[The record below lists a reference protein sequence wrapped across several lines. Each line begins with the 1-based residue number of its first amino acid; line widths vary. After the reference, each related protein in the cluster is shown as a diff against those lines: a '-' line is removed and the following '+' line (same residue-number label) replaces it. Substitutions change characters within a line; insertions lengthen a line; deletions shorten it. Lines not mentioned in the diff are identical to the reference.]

1 MIQHSSPA
9 PGTVEV
15 PFPLSAAQR
24 GIWFAQHI
32 AGDTPISIAQYVE
45 LTGPVDHDL
54 LTEAVRR
61 TGREFGTGYLRLVEV
76 DGQPHQ
82 LVDLTLDADITEL
95 DLRAEP
101 DPERAAHAWMRAEYS
116 ATLDVVRD
124 RLVRLAMLR
133 VGEDRWFWYSRM
145 HHIVLDGMGAL
156 ALVQR
161 TGELYN
167 AALEGREPP
176 RSKAEPLQKIVE
188 ADLAYRTSDRF
199 AADRE
204 YWREHLTGMADPV
217 NLAGREA
224 EVDSHPN
231 RVSGALPAETSALL
245 DSVAAAVN
253 SGVAPT
259 VVAAFGAYLA
269 AMTGAPEVILS
280 LPVSARTSAT
290 LRRSGGMLANV
301 VPLRVTLAPTTTV
314 GAAILAVQ
322 SELTGALRRQ
332 RYRQEDIVRDL
343 GWAMDEAA
351 SFGPAVNLMMVD
363 TRIALGPVVG
373 RLHVLT
379 SGLIDDLFVNLYP
392 GVGGESTHIDL
403 QGNGN
408 LYGEAELA
416 AHHERFLLFL
426 HRFLVA
432 GPDAPLSTVPV
443 LSSAEQSLSVPARGP
458 ASPEPRTLPAI
469 LAGGAA
475 IDPDATALRWGTGD
489 TMSYR
494 EVDDYTNRLARLL
507 IAAGA
512 GPEKAVALS
521 IPRSAESVLATIA
534 VAKTGAAFAPIDP
547 TYPADRI
554 EHMID
559 DSGVVAGLTLAHA
572 RKSLPDKVDWL
583 TLDDETT
590 LGRVAAQNADAITDA
605 DRTAAIHLDQV
616 AYVIYTSGSTGLPK
630 GVLVSHRGLAGL
642 VAGSGAG
649 FGIDADSVVAHAVS
663 PSFDISVEE
672 ILVTL
677 AAGATLAVVPPSAYA
692 GEDMAQVLRTHGVT
706 HLNVTPA
713 VVGSLDPATL
723 PDLRTIVV
731 GGDACPPELV
741 SKWAGRALI
750 NGYGPTETTITTT
763 LTEPMVPGTPVTI
776 GGLTDGVSALVL
788 DPWLRPVP
796 AGTVGELY
804 LAGPGVAR
812 GYHRR
817 TGLTASRFVANPH
830 APGHRMYRTGDLVR
844 WSAPGDR
851 FTLEY
856 QGRSDFQVKVR
867 GYRIE
872 LGEIDAALQRLPE
885 IDFAITL
892 GVESPTGATALVAYL
907 TTESDAEVHPE
918 AVKAAVGEHLPSYM
932 VPAVIM
938 VLDQLP
944 LTPLGKVDRKALPA
958 PDFTA
963 RAVVGRAPS
972 TPREETLAA
981 LFAEVLGLDS
991 VGVDDSFFALGGDSI
1006 VSIQLV
1012 SRAKAAGISFT
1023 ARDVFERKTVAA
1035 LAAVAT
1041 ETETDVVEELPGGGI
1056 GPVELT
1062 PIVHAMLDDGAP
1074 WDRYSQAVLIGLPE
1088 GTRRATLA
1096 AALQTLIDQHD
1107 VLRSTLRR
1115 SADSWEW
1122 VVAEQGSV
1130 DADTLIEVVRTDDPG
1145 TPNEIGH
1152 AGHRTADPLARRSRS
1167 GSRTAESPT
1176 TSARAD
1182 ADTAK
1187 SPTTAGRADADTAD
1201 EVGGIAHAAAPA
1213 DTVRSD
1219 SDTVERALQR
1229 AADQLDPASG
1239 VVARFVLIE
1248 RSDDGPLCW
1257 LVLHHLV
1264 TDGISWRILLPDLAT
1279 AAFGGALDPVGTS
1292 FRRWAHAQ
1300 PEQAT
1305 ARTAELPVWQ
1315 RILSTPDP
1323 AFGTTAFDPALD
1335 TVATM
1340 AQCQS
1345 TVPAE
1350 IAHTVL
1356 TTLPEQFHCGADD
1369 VLLTALTLA
1378 VSRWR
1383 ERTGAL
1389 LTLEGHGR
1397 AESLLPGADIA
1408 RTVGWFTSV
1417 YPVAVDLAGIDLD
1430 DAFAGGE
1437 AAGSAIKATK
1447 EQLRAV
1453 PDRGVGYGLLRYL
1466 NGETAAALADAPTPQ
1481 LSFNYLGRAVTGE
1494 GPWLPRRFAA
1504 TNNDDAPLAATVDIN
1519 AVLTDTGLDVTW
1531 AYAGRLL
1538 GASDVRELAD
1548 LWSRALDALV
1558 THSRTTH
1565 AGGRTPSDFPLV
1577 TVDQSRIDSWERT
1590 HPTLTDVW
1598 PLSPLQYGLL
1608 FHALYDSDTADGY
1621 TVQSLLTLA
1630 GTVDATR
1637 LRAAAQALI
1646 DRHENL
1652 RVAFVETDDG
1662 PRQLV
1667 LAAAE
1672 IRWHEIDLTTIAD
1685 EEQRARELDRV
1696 IELDALTRFDLTR
1709 PPLLRFTLI
1718 RTGQD
1723 TFRLVMTNHHLV
1735 LDGWSTP
1742 LLVRELLTLYVTA
1755 GDASMLPPARSYR
1768 EFLAWLTQQDAD
1780 ASLIAWKES
1789 LAGIDTPTRAVPTLA
1804 GIESTETAMLSHE
1817 LSPAAV
1823 AELESAAREAGA
1835 TVNTLVQ
1842 AAWSML
1848 LAMLTGRTEVVF
1860 GSTVSGRPPELPGV
1874 EEMVGLF
1881 INTVPVRVSL
1891 DPAEKVTDLLA
1902 RVQAEQ
1908 ARLMDHQHVGLAAIH
1923 RAVGLA
1929 ELFDTLTVFESYPI
1943 DREALSQALDIAGM
1957 RVLDVEGTDATPYP
1971 LNLMVIPL
1979 RGDTGDALR
1988 ITVKFM
1994 ADQLDPA
2001 AAQSLLDRFVR
2012 LLGQLAEHPHALV
2025 SQLRYCDDTELAT
2038 LAPVHGPPPL
2048 PMRTLPDVLTAGA
2061 RIDPAVIA
2069 VSSGELRMS
2078 YGELDAWSNRFARVL
2093 LGRGVG
2099 PEVFVVLALTRSLE
2113 SVVAVWALA
2122 KTGAAFVPLDP
2133 SYPVE
2138 RIEHMLTDSKAPIG
2152 VTVTETGETLP
2163 GTIDWLL
2170 LDDLNTIRR
2179 AMLVSDAP
2187 ITDAERGGPLDLDH
2201 TAYLIYTSGST
2212 GKPKAV
2218 LLSHRGI
2225 ANLVAAQQATLTLDP
2240 TASALQV
2247 ASPSFDASVFEMLT
2261 AHAAGGR
2268 LVVSPPEVYGG
2279 SELESLLRTE
2289 RVTHAVI
2296 TPSALA
2302 TMEPTDLTDL
2312 RVLSVAGEAATPEL
2326 IEKWSAGR
2334 RMVNLYGPT
2343 EFSIWATGPAELR
2356 AGEPVTIGGPIR
2368 GAAVVVLDSW
2378 LRPVPVGI
2386 QGELYLAGPALARG
2400 YFNRFEMTA
2409 SRFVANPFGAAG
2421 ERMYRTGDMVRWVT
2435 GDDGLTLEYLGRSD
2449 FQVKI
2454 RGLRIEL
2461 GEIDAVLSRDDE
2473 VEYAVTIG
2481 REGPA
2486 GATVLVSY
2494 VLPAPGIDLDPERL
2508 RAGVAAEL
2516 PGYMV
2521 PAAVVVLDEI
2531 PLTPVGKLDRKALP
2545 VPDFSAAQRAYLAP
2559 RTPIEQSV
2567 AEVFADV
2574 LGSDRVSVDQ
2584 SFFELGGNSL
2594 SATKVVARVNSS
2606 LGATI
2611 ALRDLFDAPTVAQL
2625 SARIVPAAEGAPGRP
2640 ALAPRVRP
2648 DRIPLSPAQQR
2659 MWVLNQLDPDSS
2671 AYNIAIAL
2679 RLTGDLDVDA
2689 LRRALTDVIT
2699 RQESLRTR
2707 YPADADGPRQVIV
2720 GIDPPA
2726 MPLIDTEDGAP
2737 LRDRINALAATGFD
2751 LTREPPLRVGLFRLD
2766 ADAPE
2771 AAPVTPIPGSP
2782 AEQTHPRHSDAPT
2795 HAGLATEAQ
2804 RGAGD
2809 SGPDGPRDTCSASH
2823 ADGPTPV
2830 HVVVLVVHHISAD
2843 GASMAPLAADL
2854 VAAYSAR
2861 VSGEAPTR
2869 PPLTVQYADFAQ
2881 WHRELLGSAADA
2893 ESLAAQQIRYWR
2905 ETLADAPDALE
2916 LPTDRPRPA
2925 VQSMRSDDID
2935 FSLDEQTH
2943 RALVDFAAANNVS
2956 VFMVVHAAL
2965 AVLLARLGGTSD
2977 IVIGTPVAGRGEEAL
2992 DDLVGMFVNTL
3003 SLRTPVDPGT
3013 GFRQLL
3019 ATVRTTDLDA
3029 FAHTDVPF
3037 EQLVQAVDPTR
3048 STAHHPLF
3056 QVSLSLQNFIE
3067 PVLELP
3073 GLRFEVEDFDRRSSA
3088 FDLTLDLRER
3098 FDHTGPTGI
3107 EAVLTYA
3114 TDLFD
3119 APTITSFATRW
3130 QQVLTTVLTDI
3141 DIPLADIDILAESER
3156 TELIPVRGP
3165 ATTGTTTLPH
3175 LLTTTAKSFPDHPA
3189 LISDTTRTQSAPPP
3203 DTATNPKQSAPAPT
3217 YATAGPDQPIPA
3229 SNTSTPTP
3237 THPVSAPAAS
3247 TADPDQRTSA
3257 ISTDGPHRPEHTP
3270 NTATPG
3276 HMAPDIAPPLSSG
3289 EEPLNST
3296 TAPAATPNQPGLRP
3310 SADGLPTDRPT
3321 RPSPTSA
3328 GSAQQLAPDS
3338 ETTTYRNLDAHSNQ
3352 LARLLIEAGA
3362 HTETVVALGLPR
3374 CAELHIGIWATAKS
3388 GGAFLPVDPK
3398 HPADRIEHM
3407 LTDSGARVGITL
3419 AEYRPQ
3425 LPDTTRWLVLDDPEI
3440 AARLRTTS
3448 DAPLTPADL
3457 PVPIRLENPAW
3468 MIYTSGSTGTPKGVT
3483 VTHRGLAD
3491 LVAAQ
3496 RADLG
3501 LDENSRVLQVAS
3513 PSFDASIFEALMA
3526 FGCGGASVIAPPDV
3540 FGGAPLA
3547 ELIAAEQI
3555 THMVITPS
3563 ALATIDP
3570 AEVSSV
3576 RVLAVAGEAVGP
3588 DLVARWCGGVDGRTM
3603 VNLYGPTE
3611 YTIWATGSEPLS
3623 ATEPVTIGTPIRGA
3637 ATLVLD
3643 DRLHPVPVG
3652 VAGEL
3657 YLSGTA
3663 LARGYHARP
3672 ALTAARFIANPYGE
3686 PGELLYRTGDLV
3698 RWTRHS
3704 TPPPDTTATPDAPTT
3719 AVPTSADPTTA
3730 TTATPTAVPTTAVP
3744 TSAAPT
3750 TTAVPTSA
3758 DPATATTAAPTAVPT
3773 TAVPTSAAPTTAAPT
3788 TAVPTSAT
3796 TISTAPITV
3805 VSNTTAPTTS
3815 VSTATGPLTLEY
3827 LGRTDF
3833 QVKVRGQRIELG
3845 EIDAVLSGID
3855 GIDLAVTLGVP
3866 GPTGATAL
3874 AAYLVRLPGVDL
3886 DIARVRAEAADILPA
3901 YMVPAAFVVLDAIPV
3916 NAVGKLDRK
3925 ALPDPV
3931 FATDDTPYRAP
3942 QTPTEH
3948 LLAEIYAELLGREQV
3963 GVDDSFFA
3971 LGGDSILAIQLVTQ
3985 AKLRG
3990 LHCTPLQVF
3999 EHRTVA
4005 ALAAA
4010 VDATGTVEAL
4020 AELPGGGTGDLPLTP
4035 IVRYMIERG
4044 GNFDRFA
4051 QTAVLDLPVG
4061 IDRAQLRTTLTAVID
4076 RHDMLRARLWST
4088 DDGWQLRVADPGS
4101 VDVDALIHRTTF
4113 DATTDPVELREYA
4126 RTELDSAM
4134 NRLHPADGII
4144 LQFVWL
4150 DPVGDAGTHT
4160 RPGKLI
4166 VVAHHLAIDS
4176 VSWRILVEDLIAA
4189 WAQVAAGTTP
4199 VLAETSTSMRRWS
4212 HALTEQANAEQ
4223 RRTELAYW
4231 QGIVNGPDPLLGA
4244 RSLDPA
4250 IDQVHTVRRF
4260 EIGADEDVTAAL
4272 LTTLPRLFHGSVTD
4286 ALFATLALAL
4296 VRWRARRGIDEHS
4309 AMLRLEGHGRQE
4321 EVVPGADL
4329 SRTIGWFT
4337 NLYPVRLDLADVDIA
4352 DAFAG
4357 GPAMG
4362 AAIRAVKHD
4371 LLEVPDKGIG
4381 FGLLRYLN
4389 PETAAQLPT
4398 ALPGQ
4403 ICVNYLG
4410 RHTSV
4415 ETPTGLEGLGWLPT
4429 DELGDLEATEHSDVA
4444 IMSPID
4450 INAMVTGN
4458 RLHAEFSY
4466 AANLLNRDEV
4476 AELAD
4481 LWVDALGAATRFA
4494 ETPAAQSASADEA
4507 AAMAARTATPA
4518 GPTGLGLDVLLPIRP
4533 DGDRPA
4539 LFCVHSS
4546 SGMSWSYLGFAEHLR
4561 PGRPIYGLQAPDLSG
4576 REPPARSIEEFAHRY
4591 VREIRTVQP
4600 SGPYHLLG
4608 WSFGGLIAQAMAV
4621 ELAAEGER
4629 VGVLALLDT
4638 DTADID
4644 GDSIE
4649 RLTAGQFINTFGAI
4663 FGIDDVSAEA
4673 TAEEAAAIITER
4685 LGGVE
4690 LLDAA
4695 TIERM
4700 AGSYNASAGTRT
4712 GYRRPVYDGDILYFR
4727 ATVDPSEYMGPDGWR
4742 PYVTGEIVTHDVA
4755 VSHDDLTNPYALSAI
4770 SPVLDDH
4777 MEAGDRI

>member
-1 MIQHSSPA
+1 MIA
-9 PGTVEV
+9 PEG

-45 LTGPVDHDL
+45 LSGEIDHTL
-54 LTEAVRR
+54 LTEAVRQ
-61 TGREFGTGYLRLVEV
+61 TGREFGTGYLRLVDV
-76 DGQPHQ
+76 DGRPHQ
-82 LVDLTLDADITEL
+82 IVDLSLDDEIARV
-95 DLRAEP
+95 DLRDRP
-101 DPERAAHAWMRAEYS
+101 DPEAAAHAWMRAEYS
-116 ATLDVVRD
+116 APLDVMRD

-133 VGEDRWFWYSRM
+133 VAEDRWFWYARM

-167 AALEGREPP
+167 AAFDGREPP
-176 RSKAEPLQKIVE
+176 PTKAEPLQKIVE
-188 ADLAYRTSDRF
+188 ADLAYRTSTRF
-199 AADRE
+199 ETDRE
-204 YWREHLTGMADPV
+204 YWRDHLAELADPV
-217 NLAGREA
+217 TLAGRDA
-224 EVDSHPN
+224 EVDGHPN
-231 RVSGALPAETSALL
+231 RVSGALPAETTALL
-245 DSVAAAVN
+245 NSVAAAVN

-269 AMTGAPEVILS
+269 AMTGAPEVVLS

-301 VPLRVTLAPTTTV
+301 VPLRVTLDPTTTV

-322 SELTGALRRQ
+322 AELTGALRRQ

-373 RLHVLT
+373 RLNVLT

-408 LYGEAELA
+408 LYSDAELA
-416 AHHERFLLFL
+416 AHHARFLMFL

-443 LSSAEQSLSVPARGP
+443 LSAAEQAASVPARGP
-458 ASPEPRTLPAI
+458 AGVEPKTLPEI
-469 LAGGAA
+469 LAAGAA
-475 IDPDATALRWGTGD
+475 IDPDAAALRWGTDD
-489 TMSYR
+489 TLSYR
-494 EVDDYTNRLARLL
+494 EVDEYTNRLARLL

-512 GPEKAVALS
+512 GPEHGVALS

-534 VAKTGAAFAPIDP
+534 VAKTGAPFVPIDP
-547 TYPADRI
+547 TYPDDRI

-559 DSGVVAGLTLAHA
+559 DSGVVTGLTLTQV

-583 TLDDETT
+583 ALDGESTVAR
-590 LGRVAAQNADAITDA
+590 LAAQDAAPITDA
-605 DRTAAIHLDQV
+605 ERTAAIGLDQV
-616 AYVIYTSGSTGLPK
+616 AYIIYTSGSTGLPK
-630 GVLVSHRGLAGL
+630 GVLVSHRGLTNLA
-642 VAGSGAG
+642 ASSGAG
-649 FGIDADSVVAHAVS
+649 FGVDADSVVAHAVS

-692 GEDMAQVLRTHGVT
+692 GEDMAQVLRTHRVT

-750 NGYGPTETTITTT
+750 NGYGPTETTVTTT
-763 LTEPMVPGTPVTI
+763 LTEPLVPGAPVTI
-776 GGLTDGVSALVL
+776 GSLVGGVSGLVL
-788 DPWLRPVP
+788 DSWLRPVP

-817 TGLTASRFVANPH
+817 SGLTASRFVANPH
-830 APGHRMYRTGDLVR
+830 APGERMYRTGDLVR
-844 WSAPGDR
+844 WTESDHR

-892 GVESPTGATALVAYL
+892 GVETPTGATSLVSYV
-907 TTESDAEVHPE
+907 TTEPGAEVHPE
-918 AVKAAVGEHLPSYM
+918 AVKAAVGERLPAYM
-932 VPAVIM
+932 VPAVVM
-938 VLDQLP
+938 VLDEVP

-963 RAVVGRAPS
+963 RTVTSRAPS
-972 TPREETLAA
+972 TPREQTLAA
-981 LFAEVLGLDS
+981 LFAEVLGLDT
-991 VGVDDSFFALGGDSI
+991 VGVDESFFALGGDSI

-1012 SRAKAAGISFT
+1012 SRAKAAGISFS

-1035 LAAVAT
+1035 LAAVAD
-1041 ETETDVVEELPGGGI
+1041 ETEVVVVDELPGGGV
-1056 GPVELT
+1056 GAVELT
-1062 PIVHAMLDDGAP
+1062 PIVHAMVEHGDTWG
-1074 WDRYSQAVLIGLPE
+1074 RYGQAVLIGLPADFD
-1088 GTRRATLA
+1088 RPRLA
-1096 AALQTLIDQHD
+1096 AALQVLLEHHD
-1107 VLRSTLRR
+1107 LLRSSLRR
-1115 SADSWEW
+1115 TCDGWEW
-1122 VVAEQGSV
+1122 IVAERGSV
-1130 DADTLIEVVRTDDPG
+1130 DAATLIDVVQADTDD
-1145 TPNEIGH
+1145 
-1152 AGHRTADPLARRSRS
+1152 AVD
-1167 GSRTAESPT
+1167 
-1176 TSARAD
+1176 
-1182 ADTAK
+1182 
-1187 SPTTAGRADADTAD
+1187 
-1201 EVGGIAHAAAPA
+1201 
-1213 DTVRSD
+1213 
-1219 SDTVERALQR
+1219 RALQD
-1229 AADQLDPASG
+1229 AADRLDPTVGA
-1239 VVARFVLIE
+1239 VARFVVIE
-1248 RSDDGPLCW
+1248 RADPDPLCW

-1264 TDGISWRILLPDLAT
+1264 TDGVSWRILLPDLAT

-1292 FRRWAHAQ
+1292 FRRWAHGQVENA
-1300 PEQAT
+1300 AS
-1305 ARTAELPVWQ
+1305 RIDELPIWQ
-1315 RILSTPDP
+1315 RILATPDP
-1323 AFGTTAFDPALD
+1323 SFALASQPATFDPAVD
-1335 TVATM
+1335 VVTTM
-1340 AQCQS
+1340 AQWQT
-1345 TVPAE
+1345 TVPADL
-1350 IAHTVL
+1350 AHTVL
-1356 TTLPEQFHCGADD
+1356 HAVPEQFHCGADE
-1369 VLLTALTLA
+1369 VLLAALAMA
-1378 VSRWR
+1378 VCRWR

-1397 AESLLPGADIA
+1397 SESLLPGADVA

-1417 YPVAVDLAGIDLD
+1417 YPVALDLTEIDLGE
-1430 DAFAGGE
+1430 AFAGGR

-1447 EQLRAV
+1447 EQLRSV
-1453 PDRGVGYGLLRYL
+1453 PDRGVGFGLLRYL
-1466 NGETAAALADAPTPQ
+1466 DDETAAVLADAPTPQ
-1481 LSFNYLGRAVTGE
+1481 LSFNYLGRAVTGND
-1494 GPWLPRRFAA
+1494 PWVPQRFAA
-1504 TNNDDAPLAATVDIN
+1504 TNDDRAPLAAVVDIN
-1519 AVLTDTGLDVTW
+1519 AVLTDAGLEVTW
-1531 AYAGRLL
+1531 AYASRLL
-1538 GASDVRELAD
+1538 DEAEVGELAE
-1548 LWSRALDALV
+1548 LWSQALRALV
-1558 THSRTTH
+1558 THAGSGD
-1565 AGGRTPSDFPLV
+1565 AGGRTPSDFELV
-1577 TVDQSRIDSWERT
+1577 RVDQPQIERWE
-1590 HPTLTDVW
+1590 HAYPKLTDVW

-1637 LRAAAQALI
+1637 LRGAAQALI

-1667 LAAAE
+1667 LSAAE
-1672 IRWHEIDLTTIAD
+1672 IRWHDIDLTEIAD
-1685 EEQRARELDRV
+1685 DEQRARELDRV
-1696 IELDALTRFDLTR
+1696 IELDALTRFDLTS

-1718 RTGQD
+1718 RTAPEH
-1723 TFRLVMTNHHLV
+1723 FRLVMTNHHLV

-1768 EFLAWLTQQDAD
+1768 EFLSWLEDQDAQ
-1780 ASLIAWKES
+1780 ASLDAWKLA

-1804 GIESTETAMLSHE
+1804 GIESTETGMLSHD
-1817 LSPAAV
+1817 LSAATV
-1823 AELESAAREAGA
+1823 AALESAARAAGA

-1842 AAWSML
+1842 AGWSML
-1848 LAMLTGRTEVVF
+1848 LAMLTGRTDVVF
-1860 GSTVSGRPPELPGV
+1860 GATVSGRPPELPGV

-1881 INTVPVRVSL
+1881 INTVPVRVTL
-1891 DPAEKVTDLLA
+1891 DPSERVSDLLA

-1908 ARLMDHQHVGLAAIH
+1908 ARLMDHQHIGLAAIH

-1957 RVLDVEGTDATPYP
+1957 RVLDIEGTDATPYP

-1979 RGDTGDALR
+1979 RGEAGAGDALR

-1994 ADQLDPA
+1994 ADQLEHT
-2001 AAQSLLDRFVR
+2001 AAQSLLDRFIR
-2012 LLGQLAEHPHALV
+2012 LLAQLAENPQAMV
-2025 SQLRYCDDTELAT
+2025 SQLRYCSDAETAA
-2038 LAPVHGPPPL
+2038 LAPVHGPPAL
-2048 PMRTLPDVLTAGA
+2048 PMRTLAEVLTAGA
-2061 RIDPAVIA
+2061 RIDPDAIA
-2069 VSSGELRMS
+2069 VSAGELRMS

-2093 LGRGVG
+2093 LRRGIG

-2152 VTVTETGETLP
+2152 VTVTATGDDLP
-2163 GTIDWLL
+2163 GSIDWLL
-2170 LDDLNTIRR
+2170 LDDLNTMRR

-2187 ITDAERGGPLDLDH
+2187 ITDDERGGAVDIDH

-2225 ANLVAAQQATLTLDP
+2225 ANLVTAQRETLALDP
-2240 TASALQV
+2240 SASALQV

-2279 SELESLLRTE
+2279 AELETLLRTE

-2326 IEKWSAGR
+2326 IEKWAEGR

-2343 EFSIWATGPAELR
+2343 EFSIWATGPAELV

-2368 GAAVVVLDSW
+2368 GAALVVLDSW
-2378 LRPVPVGI
+2378 LRPVPIGI
-2386 QGELYLAGPALARG
+2386 AGELYLAGPALARG

-2409 SRFVANPFGAAG
+2409 SRFVANPFGSAG
-2421 ERMYRTGDMVRWVT
+2421 ERMYRTGDMVRWVASEN
-2435 GDDGLTLEYLGRSD
+2435 DALTLEYLGRSD

-2461 GEIDAVLSRDDE
+2461 GEIDAVLSRVDE
-2473 VEYAVTIG
+2473 VDYAVTIG

-2494 VLPAPGIDLDPERL
+2494 VLPVPTVELDTERL
-2508 RAGVAAEL
+2508 RAQVAAEL

-2521 PAAVVVLDEI
+2521 PAYVVVLEDI

-2545 VPDFSAAQRAYLAP
+2545 IPDFSVTQQSYLAP
-2559 RTPIEQSV
+2559 RTPIEQAV
-2567 AEVFADV
+2567 AEVFAEV
-2574 LGSDRVSVDQ
+2574 LGSERVSVDQ

-2594 SATKVVARVNSS
+2594 SATKVVARVNSA
-2606 LGATI
+2606 LGSSI
-2611 ALRDLFDAPTVAQL
+2611 ALRDLFDAPSVAQL
-2625 SARIVPAAEGAPGRP
+2625 SSRVVPAAEGSAGRP
-2640 ALAPRVRP
+2640 ALAPRPRP
-2648 DRIPLSPAQQR
+2648 DRVPLSPAQQR
-2659 MWVLNQLDPDSS
+2659 MWVLNQLDPESS

-2679 RLTGDLDVDA
+2679 RLTGSLDVEA
-2689 LRRALTDVIT
+2689 MRRALADVVE

-2707 YPADADGPRQVIV
+2707 YPADAEGPRQVVV
-2720 GIDPPA
+2720 GIDGSTPA

-2737 LRDRINALAATGFD
+2737 LRDRINELAGTGFD
-2751 LTREPPLRVGLFRLD
+2751 LTREPPLRVGLYRLVGASDADSDSSRRLD
-2766 ADAPE
+2766 SSLH
-2771 AAPVTPIPGSP
+2771 TNG
-2782 AEQTHPRHSDAPT
+2782 
-2795 HAGLATEAQ
+2795 
-2804 RGAGD
+2804 
-2809 SGPDGPRDTCSASH
+2809 SH
-2823 ADGPTPV
+2823 AAQQ

-2843 GASMAPLAADL
+2843 GASMAPLATDL

-2861 VSGEAPTR
+2861 VSGAAPSR
-2869 PPLTVQYADFAQ
+2869 PALAVQYADFAL
-2881 WHRELLGSAADA
+2881 WHRELLGTGTEPDSV
-2893 ESLAAQQIRYWR
+2893 AAQQIRYWR
-2905 ETLADAPDALE
+2905 ENLADAPDALE
-2916 LPTDRPRPA
+2916 LPSDRPRPA
-2925 VQSMRSDDID
+2925 VQSMRSDDVD
-2935 FSLDEQTH
+2935 FTVDAQTH
-2943 RALVDFAAANNVS
+2943 RALIDFAATNNVS

-2965 AVLLARLGGTSD
+2965 AVLLARLGGTGD
-2977 IVIGTPVAGRGEEAL
+2977 VVIGTPIAGRGEAAL

-3003 SLRTPVDPGT
+3003 ALRTPVDPGT

-3019 ATVRTTDLDA
+3019 ATVRSTDLDA
-3029 FAHTDVPF
+3029 FAHADVPF
-3037 EQLVQAVDPTR
+3037 EQLVGALDPTR

-3098 FDHTGPTGI
+3098 FGETGPEGI
-3107 EAVLTYA
+3107 EGVLTYA

-3119 APTITSFATRW
+3119 ASTVTAFATRW
-3130 QQVLTTVLTDI
+3130 RQVLSTVLADI
-3141 DIPLADIDILAESER
+3141 DVRLADIDILAEAER
-3156 TELIPVRGP
+3156 AELIPVRGP
-3165 ATTGTTTLPH
+3165 ATAGTITLAE
-3175 LLTTTAKSFPDHPA
+3175 LLTATATTFPDRPALVTDTTAR
-3189 LISDTTRTQSAPPP
+3189 IS
-3203 DTATNPKQSAPAPT
+3203 
-3217 YATAGPDQPIPA
+3217 G
-3229 SNTSTPTP
+3229 
-3237 THPVSAPAAS
+3237 
-3247 TADPDQRTSA
+3247 
-3257 ISTDGPHRPEHTP
+3257 
-3270 NTATPG
+3270 
-3276 HMAPDIAPPLSSG
+3276 
-3289 EEPLNST
+3289 
-3296 TAPAATPNQPGLRP
+3296 
-3310 SADGLPTDRPT
+3310 
-3321 RPSPTSA
+3321 
-3328 GSAQQLAPDS
+3328 
-3338 ETTTYRNLDAHSNQ
+3338 TTTYRALHTRSNQ

-3362 HTETVVALGLPR
+3362 QTETVVALGLPR
-3374 CAELHIGIWATAKS
+3374 CAELHTGIWAAAKV
-3388 GGAFLPVDPK
+3388 GAAFLPVDPK
-3398 HPADRIEHM
+3398 HPADRIDHM
-3407 LTDSGARVGITL
+3407 LTDSGAKIGITV
-3419 AEYRPQ
+3419 AEYRPR
-3425 LPDTTRWLVLDDPEI
+3425 LSDTTRWLILDDAAF
-3440 AARLRTTS
+3440 AARLDATDDADLTT
-3448 DAPLTPADL
+3448 AEL
-3457 PVPIRLENPAW
+3457 PVPIRVENPAW

-3496 RADLG
+3496 RADLT
-3501 LDENSRVLQVAS
+3501 LDEHARVLQVAS

-3526 FGCGGASVIAPPDV
+3526 FGCGGASVIAPPEV

-3547 ELIAAEQI
+3547 ELIAAESV

-3570 AEVSSV
+3570 AEVSSL

-3588 DLVARWCGGVDGRTM
+3588 DLVARWCGGAGGRTM

-3623 ATEPVTIGTPIRGA
+3623 ATEPVTIGAPVRGA
-3637 ATLVLD
+3637 AVLVLD
-3643 DRLHPVPVG
+3643 DRLRPVPVG

-3657 YLSGTA
+3657 YLTGTA
-3663 LARGYHARP
+3663 LARCYHARP
-3672 ALTAARFIANPYGE
+3672 SLTAARFVADPFGGS
-3686 PGELLYRTGDLV
+3686 GELLYRTGDLV
-3698 RWTRHS
+3698 RWTR
-3704 TPPPDTTATPDAPTT
+3704 TPARLA
-3719 AVPTSADPTTA
+3719 
-3730 TTATPTAVPTTAVP
+3730 
-3744 TSAAPT
+3744 
-3750 TTAVPTSA
+3750 
-3758 DPATATTAAPTAVPT
+3758 
-3773 TAVPTSAAPTTAAPT
+3773 
-3788 TAVPTSAT
+3788 
-3796 TISTAPITV
+3796 
-3805 VSNTTAPTTS
+3805 
-3815 VSTATGPLTLEY
+3815 LEY

-3845 EIDAVLSGID
+3845 EIDAVLGAID
-3855 GIDLAVTLGVP
+3855 GVDLAVTLGVP
-3866 GPTGATAL
+3866 GPTGSTAL
-3874 AAYLVRLPGVDL
+3874 AAYLVRMPGAEL
-3886 DIARVRAEAADILPA
+3886 DIAHIRATAADALPA
-3901 YMVPAAFVVLDAIPV
+3901 YMLPAAFVVLDEIPI

-3925 ALPDPV
+3925 ALPEPV
-3931 FATDDTPYRAP
+3931 FVTDDTPYRAP
-3942 QTPTEH
+3942 ETPTE
-3948 LLAEIYAELLGREQV
+3948 LVLAEVFAELLGRAQV
-3963 GVDDSFFA
+3963 GIDDSFFA

-3990 LHCTPLQVF
+3990 VHCTPLQVF

-4005 ALAAA
+4005 ALAAV
-4010 VDATGTVEAL
+4010 VDAAETFEAL
-4020 AELPGGGTGDLPLTP
+4020 EELPGGGSGDLPLTP

-4044 GNFDRFA
+4044 GDFDRFA
-4051 QTAVLDLPVG
+4051 QTAVLELPVG
-4061 IDRAQLRTTLTAVID
+4061 IDRAQLVTTLTAVIN
-4076 RHDMLRARLWST
+4076 RHDMLRARLWAD
-4088 DDGWQLRVADPGS
+4088 DDGWRLRVADPGS
-4101 VDVDALIHRTTF
+4101 VDVDALVHRTAF
-4113 DATTDPVELREYA
+4113 DATDSIDLREYA
-4126 RTELDSAM
+4126 QTELDSAM
-4134 NRLHPADGII
+4134 NRLHPADGVV

-4150 DPVGDAGTHT
+4150 DPVGDAGSHT
-4160 RPGKLI
+4160 RPGRLI

-4176 VSWRILVEDLIAA
+4176 VSWRILVQDLITA
-4189 WAQVAAGTTP
+4189 WAQVAAGATP
-4199 VLAETSTSMRRWS
+4199 ALPEIGTSMRRWS
-4212 HALTEQANAEQ
+4212 HALTEQAESEARLAE
-4223 RRTELAYW
+4223 LPYW
-4231 QGIVNGPDPLLGA
+4231 QQVVNGPDPLLGA
-4244 RSLDPA
+4244 RHLDPA
-4250 IDQVHTVRRF
+4250 TDQGSTVRRLDV
-4260 EIGADEDVTAAL
+4260 EVDENTTTAL
-4272 LTTLPRLFHGSVTD
+4272 LTALPRLFHGSVTD

-4296 VRWRARRGIDEHS
+4296 VRWRARRGVDEPS
-4309 AMLRLEGHGRQE
+4309 ALLRLEGHGRQE

-4337 NLYPVRLDLADVDIA
+4337 NLYPVRLDLADIDIE
-4352 DAFAG
+4352 DALSG

-4362 AAIRAVKHD
+4362 TAIRRAKHD
-4371 LLEVPDKGIG
+4371 LAAVPDKGIG

-4389 PETAAQLPT
+4389 PEAAEQLP
-4398 ALPGQ
+4398 ARLPGQ

-4415 ETPTGLEGLGWLPT
+4415 DTPAGLEGLGWLPT
-4429 DELGDLEATEHSDVA
+4429 DALGELEAAEHPEVP
-4444 IMSPID
+4444 IMSAID
-4450 INAMVTGN
+4450 INAMVVGD
-4458 RLHAEFSY
+4458 RLQADFGY
-4466 AANLLNRDEV
+4466 AARLVARDDV
-4476 AELAD
+4476 AELAN
-4481 LWVDALGAATRFA
+4481 LWVEALDAAARFA

-4507 AAMAARTATPA
+4507 AAMTAHTAATAEP
-4518 GPTGLGLDVLLPIRP
+4518 GPSGLGLDVLLPIRP
-4533 DGDRPA
+4533 GGDRPA

-4546 SGMSWSYLGFAEHLR
+4546 SGMSWSYLGLAEQLR

-4576 REPPARSIEEFAHRY
+4576 REPSARSIEEFAQRY
-4591 VREIRTVQP
+4591 VREIRAVQP

-4621 ELAAEGER
+4621 ELSAAGEQ
-4629 VGVLALLDT
+4629 VGVVALLDT

-4644 GDSIE
+4644 GDTIE
-4649 RLTAGQFINTFGAI
+4649 RLSAGAFINTFGAV
-4663 FGIDDVSAEA
+4663 FGIDDVPAESS
-4673 TAEEAAAIITER
+4673 AEEAAALITAR

-4690 LLDAA
+4690 LVDAA

-4712 GYRRPVYDGDILYFR
+4712 GYQRPVYHGDVVYFS
-4727 ATVDPSEYMGPDGWR
+4727 ATVDPAEWMGPDGWR
-4742 PYVTGEIVTHDVA
+4742 AYVTGDITNHDVDVTHDE
-4755 VSHDDLTNPYALSAI
+4755 LTNPYALSVI
-4770 SPVLDDH
+4770 SPLLDDH
-4777 MEAGDRI
+4777 LEAGDRI

>member
-1 MIQHSSPA
+1 MIA
-9 PGTVEV
+9 PEG

-45 LTGPVDHDL
+45 LSGEIDHTL
-54 LTEAVRR
+54 LTEAVRQ
-61 TGREFGTGYLRLVEV
+61 TGREFGTGYLRLVDV

-82 LVDLTLDADITEL
+82 IVDLSLDDEIARV
-95 DLRAEP
+95 DLRDRP
-101 DPERAAHAWMRAEYS
+101 DPEAAAHAWMRAEYT
-116 ATLDVVRD
+116 APLDVMRD
-124 RLVRLAMLR
+124 RLVRLALLR
-133 VGEDRWFWYSRM
+133 VAEDRWFWYARM

-167 AALEGREPP
+167 AAFDGREPP
-176 RSKAEPLQKIVE
+176 PTKAEPLQKIVE
-188 ADLAYRTSDRF
+188 ADLAYRTSTRF
-199 AADRE
+199 ATDRE
-204 YWREHLTGMADPV
+204 YWRDHLAELADPV
-217 NLAGREA
+217 TLAGRDA
-224 EVDSHPN
+224 EVDGHPN
-231 RVSGALPAETSALL
+231 RVSGALPAETTALL

-269 AMTGAPEVILS
+269 AMTGAPEVVLS

-301 VPLRVTLAPTTTV
+301 VPLRITLDPTTTV
-314 GAAILAVQ
+314 GAVILAVQ
-322 SELTGALRRQ
+322 AELTGALRRQ

-373 RLHVLT
+373 RLNVLT

-403 QGNGN
+403 QGNAN
-408 LYGEAELA
+408 LYSDAELA
-416 AHHERFLLFL
+416 AHHARFLMFL

-443 LSSAEQSLSVPARGP
+443 LSAAEQAASVPARGP
-458 ASPEPRTLPAI
+458 AGVEPKTLPEI
-469 LAGGAA
+469 LAAGAA
-475 IDPDATALRWGTGD
+475 IDPDAAALRWETDD
-489 TMSYR
+489 TLSYR

-512 GPEKAVALS
+512 GPEHGVALS

-534 VAKTGAAFAPIDP
+534 VAKTGAPFVPIDP
-547 TYPADRI
+547 TYPDDRI

-559 DSGVVAGLTLAHA
+559 DSGVVTGLTLTQV

-583 TLDDETT
+583 ALDDETT
-590 LGRVAAQNADAITDA
+590 VANLAAQDVAPITDA
-605 DRTAAIHLDQV
+605 ERTAAIELDQV
-616 AYVIYTSGSTGLPK
+616 AYIIYTSGSTGLPK
-630 GVLVSHRGLAGL
+630 GVLVSHRGLANL
-642 VAGSGAG
+642 AASSGAG
-649 FGIDADSVVAHAVS
+649 FGVDADSVVAHAVS

-692 GEDMAQVLRTHGVT
+692 GEDMAQVLRTHRVT

-750 NGYGPTETTITTT
+750 NGYGPTETTVTTT
-763 LTEPMVPGTPVTI
+763 LTEPLVPGAPVTI
-776 GGLTDGVSALVL
+776 GSLVRGVSGLVL
-788 DPWLRPVP
+788 DAWLRPVP

-817 TGLTASRFVANPH
+817 SGLTASRFVANPH
-830 APGHRMYRTGDLVR
+830 APGERMYRTGDLVR
-844 WSAPGDR
+844 WTDRDRR

-892 GVESPTGATALVAYL
+892 GVETATGATALVSYV
-907 TTESDAEVHPE
+907 TTEPGAEVHPE
-918 AVKAAVGEHLPSYM
+918 AVKAAVGERLPAYM
-932 VPAVIM
+932 VPAVVM
-938 VLDQLP
+938 VLDEVP

-958 PDFTA
+958 PDFSA
-963 RAVVGRAPS
+963 RTVTSRAPS
-972 TPREETLAA
+972 TPREQTLAA
-981 LFAEVLGLDS
+981 LFAEVLGLDT
-991 VGVDDSFFALGGDSI
+991 VGVDESFFALGGDSI

-1012 SRAKAAGISFT
+1012 SRAKAAGISFS

-1035 LAAVAT
+1035 LAAVAD
-1041 ETETDVVEELPGGGI
+1041 ETEVVVVDELPGGGV
-1056 GPVELT
+1056 GAVELT
-1062 PIVHAMLDDGAP
+1062 PIVHAMVEHGDTWG
-1074 WDRYSQAVLIGLPE
+1074 RYGQAVLIGLPADFD
-1088 GTRRATLA
+1088 RPRLA
-1096 AALQTLIDQHD
+1096 AALQVLLEHHD
-1107 VLRSTLRR
+1107 LLRSSLRR
-1115 SADSWEW
+1115 APDGWEW
-1122 VVAEQGSV
+1122 IVAERGSV
-1130 DADTLIEVVRTDDPG
+1130 DAATLIDMVRADTDD
-1145 TPNEIGH
+1145 
-1152 AGHRTADPLARRSRS
+1152 AVDRALQDAADRLDPTVGAVARFVMI
-1167 GSRTAESPT
+1167 E
-1176 TSARAD
+1176 RAD
-1182 ADTAK
+1182 AD
-1187 SPTTAGRADADTAD
+1187 
-1201 EVGGIAHAAAPA
+1201 
-1213 DTVRSD
+1213 
-1219 SDTVERALQR
+1219 
-1229 AADQLDPASG
+1229 
-1239 VVARFVLIE
+1239 
-1248 RSDDGPLCW
+1248 PLCW

-1264 TDGISWRILLPDLAT
+1264 TDGVSWRILLPDLAT

-1292 FRRWAHAQ
+1292 FRRWAHGQVENA
-1300 PEQAT
+1300 AS
-1305 ARTAELPVWQ
+1305 RIDELPIWQ
-1315 RILSTPDP
+1315 QILATPDP
-1323 AFGTTAFDPALD
+1323 SFATSSPPATFDPAVD
-1335 TVATM
+1335 VVTTM
-1340 AQCQS
+1340 AQWQT
-1345 TVPAE
+1345 TVPADL
-1350 IAHTVL
+1350 AHTVL
-1356 TTLPEQFHCGADD
+1356 HAVPEQFHCGADE
-1369 VLLTALTLA
+1369 VLLAALAMA
-1378 VSRWR
+1378 VCRWR

-1397 AESLLPGADIA
+1397 SESLLPGADVA

-1417 YPVAVDLAGIDLD
+1417 YPVALDLTEIDLG
-1430 DAFAGGE
+1430 DAFAGGRS
-1437 AAGSAIKATK
+1437 AGSAIKATK
-1447 EQLRAV
+1447 EQLRSV
-1453 PDRGVGYGLLRYL
+1453 PDRGVGFGLLRYL
-1466 NGETAAALADAPTPQ
+1466 DDETAAALADAPTPQ
-1481 LSFNYLGRAVTGE
+1481 LSFNYLGRAVTGSD
-1494 GPWLPRRFAA
+1494 PWVPQRFAA
-1504 TNNDDAPLAATVDIN
+1504 TNDDRAPLAAVVDIN
-1519 AVLTDTGLDVTW
+1519 AVLTDTGLEVTW
-1531 AYAGRLL
+1531 AYASRLL
-1538 GASDVRELAD
+1538 DEAEVRELAE
-1548 LWSRALDALV
+1548 LWSQALRALV
-1558 THSRTTH
+1558 THAESGD
-1565 AGGRTPSDFPLV
+1565 AGGRTPSDFELV
-1577 TVDQSRIDSWERT
+1577 TVDQPQIERWE
-1590 HPTLTDVW
+1590 HCYPKLTDVW

-1630 GTVDATR
+1630 GTVDSTR
-1637 LRAAAQALI
+1637 LRGAAQALI

-1667 LAAAE
+1667 LSAAE
-1672 IRWHEIDLTTIAD
+1672 IRWQDIDLTEIAD
-1685 EEQRARELDRV
+1685 DEQRARELDRV
-1696 IELDALTRFDLTR
+1696 IELDALTRFDLTG

-1718 RTGQD
+1718 RTAPEN
-1723 TFRLVMTNHHLV
+1723 FRLVMTNHHLV

-1755 GDASMLPPARSYR
+1755 SDASMLPPARSYR
-1768 EFLAWLTQQDAD
+1768 EFLSWLEDQDAQ
-1780 ASLIAWKES
+1780 ASLDAWKHALS
-1789 LAGIDTPTRAVPTLA
+1789 GIDTPTRAVPTLA
-1804 GIESTETAMLSHE
+1804 GIESTETGMLSHD
-1817 LSPAAV
+1817 LSAATV
-1823 AELESAAREAGA
+1823 AVLESAAREAGA

-1842 AAWSML
+1842 AGWSML
-1848 LAMLTGRTEVVF
+1848 LAMLTGRTDVVF
-1860 GSTVSGRPPELPGV
+1860 GATVSGRPPELPGV

-1881 INTVPVRVSL
+1881 INTVPVRVTL
-1891 DPAEKVTDLLA
+1891 DPSEKVSDLLA

-1957 RVLDVEGTDATPYP
+1957 RVLDIEGTDATPYP

-1979 RGDTGDALR
+1979 RGEAGTGDALR

-1994 ADQLDPA
+1994 ADQLEHT
-2001 AAQSLLDRFVR
+2001 AAQSLLDRFIR
-2012 LLGQLAEHPHALV
+2012 LLAQLAENPHAMV
-2025 SQLRYCDDTELAT
+2025 SQLRNCSEAETAV

-2048 PMRTLPDVLTAGA
+2048 PMRTLADVLTAGA
-2061 RIDPAVIA
+2061 RIDPEAIA
-2069 VSSGELRMS
+2069 VSAGELRMS

-2093 LGRGVG
+2093 LRRGIG

-2152 VTVTETGETLP
+2152 VTVTATGDELP
-2163 GTIDWLL
+2163 GSIDWLL
-2170 LDDLNTIRR
+2170 LDDLNTMRR

-2187 ITDAERGGPLDLDH
+2187 ITDDERGGPVDIDH

-2225 ANLVAAQQATLTLDP
+2225 ANLVTAQRETLALDP
-2240 TASALQV
+2240 SASALQV

-2279 SELESLLRTE
+2279 TELETLLRTE

-2326 IEKWSAGR
+2326 IEKWAAGR

-2343 EFSIWATGPAELR
+2343 EFSIWATGPAELV

-2368 GAAVVVLDSW
+2368 GAALVVLDSW
-2378 LRPVPVGI
+2378 LRPVPIGI
-2386 QGELYLAGPALARG
+2386 AGELYLAGPALARG

-2409 SRFVANPFGAAG
+2409 SRFVANPFGLAG
-2421 ERMYRTGDMVRWVT
+2421 ERMYRTGDMVRWVA
-2435 GDDGLTLEYLGRSD
+2435 GENDALALEYLGRSD

-2461 GEIDAVLSRDDE
+2461 GEIDAVLSRVDE
-2473 VEYAVTIG
+2473 VDYAVTIG

-2494 VLPAPGIDLDPERL
+2494 VLPVPTAELDTERL
-2508 RAGVAAEL
+2508 RAQVAAEL

-2521 PAAVVVLDEI
+2521 PAYVVVLEDI

-2545 VPDFSAAQRAYLAP
+2545 IPDFSVTQQSYLAP
-2559 RTPIEQSV
+2559 RTPIEQAV
-2567 AEVFADV
+2567 AEVFAEV
-2574 LGSDRVSVDQ
+2574 LGSERVSVDQ

-2594 SATKVVARVNSS
+2594 SATKVVARVNSA
-2606 LGATI
+2606 LGSSI
-2611 ALRDLFDAPTVAQL
+2611 ALRDLFDAPSVAQL
-2625 SARIVPAAEGAPGRP
+2625 SSRVVPAAEGSAGRP
-2640 ALAPRVRP
+2640 ALAPRPRP

-2659 MWVLNQLDPDSS
+2659 MWVLNQLDPESS

-2679 RLTGDLDVDA
+2679 RLTGSLDVEA
-2689 LRRALTDVIT
+2689 MRRALADVVE

-2707 YPADADGPRQVIV
+2707 YPADAEGPRQVVV
-2720 GIDPPA
+2720 GIDGSIPA

-2737 LRDRINALAATGFD
+2737 LRDRINELAGTGFD
-2751 LTREPPLRVGLFRLD
+2751 LTREPPLRVGLYRLAGVD
-2766 ADAPE
+2766 SA
-2771 AAPVTPIPGSP
+2771 GSP
-2782 AEQTHPRHSDAPT
+2782 AAQQ
-2795 HAGLATEAQ
+2795 HA
-2804 RGAGD
+2804 
-2809 SGPDGPRDTCSASH
+2809 
-2823 ADGPTPV
+2823 
-2830 HVVVLVVHHISAD
+2830 VVLVVHHISAD

-2861 VSGEAPTR
+2861 VSGAAPSR
-2869 PPLTVQYADFAQ
+2869 PPLAVQYADFAL
-2881 WHRELLGSAADA
+2881 WHRELLGTGTEAD
-2893 ESLAAQQIRYWR
+2893 SVAAQQIQYWR
-2905 ETLADAPDALE
+2905 ENLAGAPDALE
-2916 LPTDRPRPA
+2916 LPSDRPRPA
-2925 VQSMRSDDID
+2925 VQSMRSDDVD
-2935 FSLDEQTH
+2935 FTVDAQTH
-2943 RALVDFAAANNVS
+2943 RALIDFAAANNVS

-2965 AVLLARLGGTSD
+2965 AVLLARLGGTGD
-2977 IVIGTPVAGRGEEAL
+2977 VVIGTPIAGRGEAAL

-3003 SLRTPVDPGT
+3003 ALRTPVDPGT

-3019 ATVRTTDLDA
+3019 ATVRSTDLDA
-3029 FAHTDVPF
+3029 FAHADVPF
-3037 EQLVQAVDPTR
+3037 EQLVGALDPTR

-3098 FDHTGPTGI
+3098 FGETGPEGI
-3107 EAVLTYA
+3107 EGVLTYA

-3119 APTITSFATRW
+3119 ASTVTAFATRW
-3130 QQVLTTVLTDI
+3130 RQVLSTVLADVDI
-3141 DIPLADIDILAESER
+3141 RLADIDILADAER
-3156 TELIPVRGP
+3156 AELIPVRGP
-3165 ATTGTTTLPH
+3165 ATAGTTTVAE
-3175 LLTTTAKSFPDHPA
+3175 LLTATATAFPDRPALVTDATARISGTTAYRA
-3189 LISDTTRTQSAPPP
+3189 LHAR
-3203 DTATNPKQSAPAPT
+3203 
-3217 YATAGPDQPIPA
+3217 
-3229 SNTSTPTP
+3229 
-3237 THPVSAPAAS
+3237 
-3247 TADPDQRTSA
+3247 
-3257 ISTDGPHRPEHTP
+3257 
-3270 NTATPG
+3270 
-3276 HMAPDIAPPLSSG
+3276 
-3289 EEPLNST
+3289 
-3296 TAPAATPNQPGLRP
+3296 
-3310 SADGLPTDRPT
+3310 
-3321 RPSPTSA
+3321 
-3328 GSAQQLAPDS
+3328 
-3338 ETTTYRNLDAHSNQ
+3338 SNQ

-3374 CAELHIGIWATAKS
+3374 CAELHTGIWAAAKV
-3388 GGAFLPVDPK
+3388 GAAFLPVDPK
-3398 HPADRIEHM
+3398 HPADRIDHM
-3407 LTDSGARVGITL
+3407 LTDSGAQVGITL

-3425 LPDTTRWLVLDDPEI
+3425 LSDTTRWLILDDAAF
-3440 AARLRTTS
+3440 AARLDATDDADLTTEE
-3448 DAPLTPADL
+3448 L
-3457 PVPIRLENPAW
+3457 PVPIRAENPAW

-3496 RADLG
+3496 RADLT
-3501 LDENSRVLQVAS
+3501 LDEHARVLQVAS

-3526 FGCGGASVIAPPDV
+3526 FGCGGASVIAPPEV

-3547 ELIAAEQI
+3547 ELIAAESV

-3570 AEVSSV
+3570 AEVSSL

-3588 DLVARWCGGVDGRTM
+3588 DLVARWCGGAGGRTM

-3623 ATEPVTIGTPIRGA
+3623 ATEPVTIGTPVRGA
-3637 ATLVLD
+3637 AVLVLD
-3643 DRLHPVPVG
+3643 DRLRPVPVG
-3652 VAGEL
+3652 VPGEL
-3657 YLSGTA
+3657 YLTGTA
-3663 LARGYHARP
+3663 LARCYHARP
-3672 ALTAARFIANPYGE
+3672 SLTAARFVADPFGGS
-3686 PGELLYRTGDLV
+3686 GELLYRTGDLV
-3698 RWTRHS
+3698 RWTR
-3704 TPPPDTTATPDAPTT
+3704 TPAGLA
-3719 AVPTSADPTTA
+3719 
-3730 TTATPTAVPTTAVP
+3730 
-3744 TSAAPT
+3744 
-3750 TTAVPTSA
+3750 
-3758 DPATATTAAPTAVPT
+3758 
-3773 TAVPTSAAPTTAAPT
+3773 
-3788 TAVPTSAT
+3788 
-3796 TISTAPITV
+3796 
-3805 VSNTTAPTTS
+3805 
-3815 VSTATGPLTLEY
+3815 LEY

-3845 EIDAVLSGID
+3845 EIDAVLGAID
-3855 GIDLAVTLGVP
+3855 GVDLAVTLGVP
-3866 GPTGATAL
+3866 GPTASTAL
-3874 AAYLVRLPGVDL
+3874 AAYLVRMPGAEL
-3886 DIARVRAEAADILPA
+3886 DIAHIRATAADALPA
-3901 YMVPAAFVVLDAIPV
+3901 YMLPAAFVVLDEIPI

-3925 ALPDPV
+3925 ALPEPV
-3931 FATDDTPYRAP
+3931 FVTDDTPYRAP
-3942 QTPTEH
+3942 ETPTE
-3948 LLAEIYAELLGREQV
+3948 LVLAEVFAELLGRARV
-3963 GVDDSFFA
+3963 GIDDSFFA

-3990 LHCTPLQVF
+3990 VHCTPLQVF

-4005 ALAAA
+4005 ALGAA
-4010 VDATGTVEAL
+4010 VDAAETFEAL
-4020 AELPGGGTGDLPLTP
+4020 EELPGGGTGDLPLTP

-4044 GNFDRFA
+4044 GDFDRFA
-4051 QTAVLDLPVG
+4051 QTAVLELPVG
-4061 IDRAQLRTTLTAVID
+4061 IDRAQLVTTLTAAID
-4076 RHDMLRARLWST
+4076 RHDMLRARLWA
-4088 DDGWQLRVADPGS
+4088 DEDGWRLRVADPGS
-4101 VDVDALIHRTTF
+4101 VDVDALVHRTTF
-4113 DATTDPVELREYA
+4113 DATDSIDLREYA
-4126 RTELDSAM
+4126 QTELDSAM
-4134 NRLHPADGII
+4134 NRLHPADGVV

-4150 DPVGDAGTHT
+4150 DPVGDAGSHT
-4160 RPGKLI
+4160 RPGRLI

-4176 VSWRILVEDLIAA
+4176 VSWRILVQDLIAA
-4189 WAQVAAGTTP
+4189 WAQVAAGATP
-4199 VLAETSTSMRRWS
+4199 ALPEIGTSMRRWS
-4212 HALTEQANAEQ
+4212 YALTEQAHSERRLAE
-4223 RRTELAYW
+4223 LPYW
-4231 QGIVNGPDPLLGA
+4231 QQVVNGPDPLLGT
-4244 RSLDPA
+4244 RHLDPA
-4250 IDQVHTVRRF
+4250 TDQGRTVRRLDI
-4260 EIGADEDVTAAL
+4260 EVDENTTTAL

-4296 VRWRARRGIDEHS
+4296 VRWRARRGVDEPS
-4309 AMLRLEGHGRQE
+4309 ALLRLEGHGRQE

-4337 NLYPVRLDLADVDIA
+4337 NLYPVRLDLADIDIE
-4352 DAFAG
+4352 DALSG

-4362 AAIRAVKHD
+4362 TAIRRAKHD
-4371 LLEVPDKGIG
+4371 LAAVPDKGIG

-4389 PETAAQLPT
+4389 PEAAEQLPT
-4398 ALPGQ
+4398 RLPGQ

-4415 ETPTGLEGLGWLPT
+4415 DTPAGLEGLGWLPT
-4429 DELGDLEATEHSDVA
+4429 DALGDLEAAEHPEVP
-4444 IMSPID
+4444 IMSAID
-4450 INAMVTGN
+4450 INAMVVGD
-4458 RLHAEFSY
+4458 RLQADFGY
-4466 AANLLNRDEV
+4466 AAQLLARDDV
-4476 AELAD
+4476 AELAN
-4481 LWVDALGAATRFA
+4481 LWVQALGAAARFA
-4494 ETPAAQSASADEA
+4494 ETPAAQAASADEA
-4507 AAMAARTATPA
+4507 AAMTAHMATVAEP

-4533 DGDRPA
+4533 GGERPA

-4546 SGMSWSYLGFAEHLR
+4546 SGMSWSYLGLAEQLR

-4576 REPPARSIEEFAHRY
+4576 REPSARSIEEFAQRY
-4591 VREIRTVQP
+4591 VREIRAVQP
-4600 SGPYHLLG
+4600 RGPYHLLG

-4621 ELAAEGER
+4621 ELSAAGEQ
-4629 VGVLALLDT
+4629 VGVVALLDT

-4644 GDSIE
+4644 GDTIE
-4649 RLTAGQFINTFGAI
+4649 RLSAGAFINTFGAI
-4663 FGIDDVSAEA
+4663 FGIDDVPAESS
-4673 TAEEAAAIITER
+4673 AEEAAELITAR

-4712 GYRRPVYDGDILYFR
+4712 GYQRPVYHGDVVYFS
-4727 ATVDPSEYMGPDGWR
+4727 ATVDPAEWMGPDGWR
-4742 PYVTGEIVTHDVA
+4742 PYVTGDITNHDVDVTHDE
-4755 VSHDDLTNPYALSAI
+4755 LTNPYALSVI
-4770 SPVLDDH
+4770 SPLLDDH
-4777 MEAGDRI
+4777 LEAGDRI

>member
-1 MIQHSSPA
+1 MIQPSSHA
-9 PGTVEV
+9 PGAVEV

-45 LTGPVDHDL
+45 LSGPVDHAL

-61 TGREFGTGYLRLVEV
+61 TGREFGTGYLRVLDV

-82 LVDLTLDADITEL
+82 FVDLTLDADIAEL
-95 DLRAEP
+95 DLRTEP

-116 ATLDVVRD
+116 APLDVMRD

-133 VGEDRWFWYSRM
+133 VAEDRWFWYSRM

-204 YWREHLTGMADPV
+204 YWREHLTGLPDPV

-231 RVSGALPAETSALL
+231 RVSGALPAETAVLL

-269 AMTGAPEVILS
+269 AMTGASEVVLS

-301 VPLRVTLAPTTTV
+301 VPLRIAHTPTTTV

-379 SGLIDDLFVNLYP
+379 SGLIDDLFVNVYP

-408 LYGEAELA
+408 LYSEAELA

-443 LSSAEQSLSVPARGP
+443 LSVAEQSVAVPARGP
-458 ASPEPRTLPAI
+458 QGPEPRTLPAI
-469 LAGGAA
+469 LAAGAA
-475 IDPDATALRWGTGD
+475 IDPDATALCWGTGD
-489 TMSYR
+489 TMTHR

-507 IAAGA
+507 ISGGA
-512 GPEKAVALS
+512 GPEQTVALS

-547 TYPADRI
+547 TYPADRL

-559 DSGVVAGLTLAHA
+559 DSGVATGLTVTQA
-572 RKSLPDKVDWL
+572 RKSLPDKVNWL

-590 LGRVAAQNADAITDA
+590 LGRLTAQDAAAITDA

-649 FGIDADSVVAHAVS
+649 FGVDADSVVAHAVS

-692 GEDMAQVLRTHGVT
+692 GEDMAQVLRAHQVT

-741 SKWAGRALI
+741 SKWAGRALL

-763 LTEPMVPGTPVTI
+763 LTEPMIPGAPVSI
-776 GGLTDGVSALVL
+776 GSLTDGVSALVL

-817 TGLTASRFVANPH
+817 TGLTASRFVAHPH
-830 APGHRMYRTGDLVR
+830 AAGQRMYRTGDLVR
-844 WSAPGDR
+844 WTAPNRR

-885 IDFAITL
+885 LDFAITL
-892 GVESPTGATALVAYL
+892 GIETPTGATALVAYV
-907 TTESDAEVHPE
+907 TTEPGAEVHPE

-932 VPAVIM
+932 VPAVVM
-938 VLDQLP
+938 VLDSVP
-944 LTPLGKVDRKALPA
+944 LTPLGKIDRKALPA
-958 PDFTA
+958 PDF
-963 RAVVGRAPS
+963 RAGPVVGRAPS
-972 TPREETLAA
+972 TPREETLAT
-981 LFAEVLGLDS
+981 LFAEVLGLET
-991 VGVDDSFFALGGDSI
+991 VGADDSFFALGGDSI

-1012 SRAKAAGISFT
+1012 SRAKAAGITFS

-1041 ETETDVVEELPGGGI
+1041 ETEIDVIEELPGGGI
-1056 GPVELT
+1056 GSVELT
-1062 PIVHAMLDDGAP
+1062 SIVHAMLDDGAP
-1074 WDRYSQAVLIGLPE
+1074 WRRYSQAVLVGLPA
-1088 GTRRATLA
+1088 GTGRATLA
-1096 AALQTLIDQHD
+1096 TALQTLFDQHD
-1107 VLRSTLRR
+1107 LLRSTLRR
-1115 SADSWEW
+1115 ASGSWEW
-1122 VVAEQGSV
+1122 VVAEPGSV
-1130 DADTLIEVVRTDDPG
+1130 DAAALIEVVPTDGPCTPNGTGHTAEPPTASLRANPATAEPLTTARRTDPATEQAPARLVPADEATTGPP
-1145 TPNEIGH
+1145 TASPRTDT
-1152 AGHRTADPLARRSRS
+1152 ATADGS
-1167 GSRTAESPT
+1167 GGI
-1176 TSARAD
+1176 AD
-1182 ADTAK
+1182 ADG
-1187 SPTTAGRADADTAD
+1187 PDG
-1201 EVGGIAHAAAPA
+1201 AAPP
-1213 DTVRSD
+1213 D
-1219 SDTVERALQR
+1219 SDMAETIERALQR
-1229 AADQLDPASG
+1229 AADQLDPTSG

-1248 RSDDGPLCW
+1248 RADADPLCW

-1279 AAFGGALDPVGTS
+1279 AAFGGALEPVGTS

-1300 PEQAT
+1300 PEQAA
-1305 ARTAELPVWQ
+1305 ARTEELPVWQ
-1315 RILSTPDP
+1315 RIMSTPDP
-1323 AFGTTAFDPALD
+1323 AFGDRAFDPALD

-1340 AQCQS
+1340 AQCQT

-1350 IAHTVL
+1350 TAHTVL
-1356 TTLPEQFHCGADD
+1356 TTLPEKFHCGADD
-1369 VLLTALTLA
+1369 VLLAALALA

-1383 ERTGAL
+1383 DRTGTL

-1397 AESLLPGADIA
+1397 AEPLLPGADIA

-1417 YPVAVDLAGIDLD
+1417 YPVAVDLTGIDLD

-1466 NGETAAALADAPTPQ
+1466 NSDTAAALADAPIPQ

-1504 TNNDDAPLAATVDIN
+1504 TNDDDAPLAATVDIN
-1519 AVLTDTGLDVTW
+1519 AVLTDAGLDVTW

-1538 GASDVRELAD
+1538 DESDVRELAD
-1548 LWSRALDALV
+1548 LWSAALDALV
-1558 THSRTTH
+1558 RHARSAD
-1565 AGGRTPSDFPLV
+1565 AGGRTPSDFTLV
-1577 TVDQSRIDSWERT
+1577 AVDQPQIDSWERT
-1590 HPTLTDVW
+1590 YPTLTDVW

-1630 GTVDATR
+1630 GTVDTTR
-1637 LRAAAQALI
+1637 LRAAAQALL

-1672 IRWHEIDLTTIAD
+1672 IGWHEVDLTSITDDA
-1685 EEQRARELDRV
+1685 QRARELDRV

-1718 RTGQD
+1718 RTDQD
-1723 TFRLVMTNHHLV
+1723 TCRLVMTNHHLV

-1768 EFLAWLTQQDAD
+1768 EFLAWLDQQDAD
-1780 ASLIAWKES
+1780 ASIAAWKES

-1804 GIESTETAMLSHE
+1804 GIASTETAMLSHD

-1823 AELESAAREAGA
+1823 AELEAAAREAGA

-1908 ARLMDHQHVGLAAIH
+1908 VRLMDHQHVGLAAIH

-1971 LNLMVIPL
+1971 VNLMVIPL

-1988 ITVKFM
+1988 VSLKFM
-1994 ADQLDPA
+1994 ADQLDPT

-2012 LLGQLAEHPHALV
+2012 LLGQLAENPHALV
-2025 SQLRYCDDTELAT
+2025 SRLRYCDDTELAT
-2038 LAPVHGPPPL
+2038 LAPVHGAPPL
-2048 PMRTLPDVLTAGA
+2048 PMRTLPDILTAGA
-2061 RIDPAVIA
+2061 RIDAAAIA

-2138 RIEHMLTDSKAPIG
+2138 RIEHMLADSKAPIG

-2170 LDDLNTIRR
+2170 LDDLNTMRR

-2225 ANLVAAQQATLTLDP
+2225 ANLVAAQQATLALDP
-2240 TASALQV
+2240 NASALQV

-2279 SELESLLRTE
+2279 SELETLLRTE

-2302 TMEPTDLTDL
+2302 TMEPTDLADL

-2400 YFNRFEMTA
+2400 YFHRFEMTA

-2461 GEIDAVLSRDDE
+2461 GEIDAVLSRDDD

-2494 VLPAPGIDLDPERL
+2494 VLPGPGVDLDPERL
-2508 RAGVAAEL
+2508 RARVAAEL

-2559 RTPIEQSV
+2559 RTPIEESV

-2625 SARIVPAAEGAPGRP
+2625 SARIVPAAEGVRGRP

-2679 RLTGDLDVDA
+2679 RLTGTLDVNA
-2689 LRRALTDVIT
+2689 LRQALTDVIT
-2699 RQESLRTR
+2699 RQETLRTR
-2707 YPADADGPRQVIV
+2707 YPADAEGPRQVIV
-2720 GIDPPA
+2720 GIDTATPA
-2726 MPLIDTEDGAP
+2726 MPLLDTEDGAP
-2737 LRDRINALAATGFD
+2737 LRDRINTLAATGFD
-2751 LTREPPLRVGLFRLD
+2751 LTREPPLRVGLFRLNGVVSGTNSGALSFGTPDSLDTPDSTTSGLLEAAGSERDLRSSSAPDRGD
-2766 ADAPE
+2766 ARPAPE
-2771 AAPVTPIPGSP
+2771 HRPG
-2782 AEQTHPRHSDAPT
+2782 
-2795 HAGLATEAQ
+2795 LV
-2804 RGAGD
+2804 
-2809 SGPDGPRDTCSASH
+2809 SGPEVSH
-2823 ADGPTPV
+2823 ADGAAPV

-2869 PPLTVQYADFAQ
+2869 PPLAVQYADFAQ
-2881 WHRELLGSAADA
+2881 WHRQLLGSAADA

-2925 VQSMRSDDID
+2925 VQSMRSDDIG

-2977 IVIGTPVAGRGEEAL
+2977 VVIGTPVAGRGEEAL

-3003 SLRTPVDPGT
+3003 ALRTPVDPGT

-3037 EQLVQAVDPTR
+3037 EQLVQAIDPTR

-3056 QVSLSLQNFIE
+3056 QVSVSLQNFIE

-3107 EAVLTYA
+3107 EGVLTYA

-3130 QQVLTTVLTDI
+3130 QQVLTTVVTDI
-3141 DIPLADIDILAESER
+3141 DVRLADIDILAESER

-3165 ATTGTTTLPH
+3165 ATAGTITLSH
-3175 LLTTTAKSFPDHPA
+3175 LLTATAGAFPDRPA
-3189 LISDTTRTQSAPPP
+3189 LISPSARSQHTPS
-3203 DTATNPKQSAPAPT
+3203 TAGTDSPAHPVVPAPNGT
-3217 YATAGPDQPIPA
+3217 DSAHPPA
-3229 SNTSTPTP
+3229 
-3237 THPVSAPAAS
+3237 
-3247 TADPDQRTSA
+3247 
-3257 ISTDGPHRPEHTP
+3257 
-3270 NTATPG
+3270 
-3276 HMAPDIAPPLSSG
+3276 LSS
-3289 EEPLNST
+3289 
-3296 TAPAATPNQPGLRP
+3296 
-3310 SADGLPTDRPT
+3310 
-3321 RPSPTSA
+3321 
-3328 GSAQQLAPDS
+3328 
-3338 ETTTYRNLDAHSNQ
+3338 ETIAYRVLDAHSNQ
-3352 LARLLIEAGA
+3352 LARVLIEAGT

-3374 CAELHIGIWATAKS
+3374 CAELHVGIWATAKT

-3407 LTDSGARVGITL
+3407 LTDSAARVGITL
-3419 AEYRPQ
+3419 AEYRAQ

-3448 DAPLTPADL
+3448 DAALTLADL

-3501 LDENSRVLQVAS
+3501 LDERSRVLQVAS

-3526 FGCGGASVIAPPDV
+3526 FGSGGASVIAPPAV
-3540 FGGAPLA
+3540 FGGGPLA
-3547 ELIAAEQI
+3547 ELIAAEQV

-3652 VAGEL
+3652 VPGEL
-3657 YLSGTA
+3657 YLAGTA
-3663 LARGYHARP
+3663 LARCYHARP
-3672 ALTAARFIANPYGE
+3672 ALTATRFVANPFGE

-3698 RWTRHS
+3698 RWNRRS
-3704 TPPPDTTATPDAPTT
+3704 TPTPNTAAMPLSDAPVAPTA
-3719 AVPTSADPTTA
+3719 AVPAS
-3730 TTATPTAVPTTAVP
+3730 AVPTTAVP
-3744 TSAAPT
+3744 TTTAPT
-3750 TTAVPTSA
+3750 S
-3758 DPATATTAAPTAVPT
+3758 DVPT
-3773 TAVPTSAAPTTAAPT
+3773 TAVPTSTVLT
-3788 TAVPTSAT
+3788 TAVAT
-3796 TISTAPITV
+3796 T
-3805 VSNTTAPTTS
+3805 
-3815 VSTATGPLTLEY
+3815 TGPLTLEY

-3855 GIDLAVTLGVP
+3855 GVDLAVTLGVP

-3874 AAYLVRLPGVDL
+3874 AAYLVRLPEVDL

-3925 ALPDPV
+3925 ALPEPV

-3942 QTPTEH
+3942 RTPTEH
-3948 LLAEIYAELLGREQV
+3948 LLAEIYAELLAREQV

-4010 VDATGTVEAL
+4010 VDAADTVEAL

-4035 IVRYMIERG
+4035 IVRYMTERG

-4061 IDRAQLRTTLTAVID
+4061 IDHTQLLSTLTAVID

-4088 DDGWQLRVADPGS
+4088 EDGWQLRVDDPGS
-4101 VDVDALIHRTTF
+4101 VEVDALVHRTPF
-4113 DATTDPVELREYA
+4113 DVTTDAVELREYA
-4126 RTELDSAM
+4126 RAEVDSAM
-4134 NRLHPADGII
+4134 NRLHPADGVV

-4176 VSWRILVEDLIAA
+4176 VSWRILVQDLIAA
-4189 WAQVAAGTTP
+4189 WAQVAANTTP
-4199 VLAETSTSMRRWS
+4199 VLAETGTSMRRWS
-4212 HALTEQANAEQ
+4212 HALTDQAHSEQ
-4223 RRTELAYW
+4223 RRAELAYW
-4231 QGIVNGPDPLLGA
+4231 QDIVQGPDPLLGT
-4244 RSLDPA
+4244 RHLDPT
-4250 IDQVHTVRRF
+4250 IDQAKTVRRL
-4260 EIGADEDVTAAL
+4260 EVEVDEAVTTTL

-4286 ALFATLALAL
+4286 TLFTTLALAL
-4296 VRWRARRGIDEHS
+4296 VRWRARRDIDERS
-4309 AMLRLEGHGRQE
+4309 ALLRLEGHGRQE

-4337 NLYPVRLDLADVDIA
+4337 NLYPVRLDLTDIDIA

-4362 AAIRAVKHD
+4362 TAIRAVKHE
-4371 LLEVPDKGIG
+4371 LLTVPDKGIG

-4389 PETAAQLPT
+4389 PETAAELPT

-4429 DELGDLEATEHSDVA
+4429 DELGDLDATEHSDVA

-4458 RLHAEFSY
+4458 RLHAEFGY
-4466 AANLLNRDEV
+4466 AAKLLTRDEV
-4476 AELAD
+4476 AELAA
-4481 LWVDALGAATRFA
+4481 LWVEALGAAASFA
-4494 ETPAAQSASADEA
+4494 ETPSARTASADEA

-4546 SGMSWSYLGFAEHLR
+4546 SGMSWSYLGLAEHLR
-4561 PGRPIYGLQAPDLSG
+4561 PGRRIYGLQAPDLSG
-4576 REPPARSIEEFAHRY
+4576 REPAARSIEEFAHRY
-4591 VREIRTVQP
+4591 VREIRAVQP
-4600 SGPYHLLG
+4600 NGPYHLLG

-4621 ELAAEGER
+4621 ELAAIGER
-4629 VGVLALLDT
+4629 VGIVALLDT

-4663 FGIDDVSAEA
+4663 FGIDDVGAEA

-4712 GYRRPVYDGDILYFR
+4712 GYQRPVYHGDVLYVR
-4727 ATVDPSEYMGPDGWR
+4727 ATVDPSEHMGPDGWR
-4742 PYVTGEIVTHDVA
+4742 PYVTGQIVTHDVA
-4755 VSHDDLTNPYALSAI
+4755 VTHDDLTNPYALSVI

>member
-1 MIQHSSPA
+1 MIQPA
-9 PGTVEV
+9 SHVSTVVAPEG

-32 AGDTPISIAQYVE
+32 AGDTPVSIAQYVE
-45 LTGPVDHDL
+45 LVGAIDLSL
-54 LTEAVRR
+54 LTDAVRR
-61 TGREFGTGYLRLVEV
+61 TGREFGTGYLRLVDI
-76 DGQPHQ
+76 DGRPHQ
-82 LVDLTLDADITEL
+82 LVDLTLDDNIVEL
-95 DLRAEP
+95 DLREHP
-101 DPERAAHAWMRAEYS
+101 DPEAAAHAWMRTEYT
-116 ATLDVVRD
+116 APLDVMRD
-124 RLVRLAMLR
+124 RLVRIAMLR
-133 VGEDRWFWYSRM
+133 IAEDRWFWYARM
-145 HHIVLDGMGAL
+145 HHIALDGMGAL

-161 TGELYN
+161 VGELYN
-167 AALEGREPP
+167 AAFDGREPP
-176 RSKAEPLQKIVE
+176 PTKAEPLQKIVE

-199 AADRE
+199 ATDRE
-204 YWREHLTGMADPV
+204 YWREHLAALADPV
-217 NLAGREA
+217 TLAGRDA
-224 EVDSHPN
+224 EVDAHPR

-245 DSVAAAVN
+245 DSVAASVN

-269 AMTGAPEVILS
+269 AMTGAPEVVLS

-301 VPLRVTLAPTTTV
+301 VPLRVGLDPTTTV
-314 GAAILAVQ
+314 GAVILAVQ

-343 GWAMDEAA
+343 GWAMDEAV

-392 GVGGESTHIDL
+392 GIGGESTHIDL
-403 QGNGN
+403 QGNAN
-408 LYGEAELA
+408 LYSEADLA
-416 AHHERFLLFL
+416 NHHERFLLFL

-443 LSSAEQSLSVPARGP
+443 LSDAEQAASVPARGP
-458 ASPEPRTLPAI
+458 ADVATRTLPEI
-469 LAGGAA
+469 LAAGAA
-475 IDPDATALRWGTGD
+475 IDPDAVALRWGVGETL
-489 TMSYR
+489 TYR
-494 EVDDYTNRLARLL
+494 EVEDRTNRLARVL

-512 GPEKAVALS
+512 GPEHAVALS
-521 IPRSAESVLATIA
+521 VPRSAESVLATLA
-534 VAKTGAAFAPIDP
+534 VAATGAPFVPIDP
-547 TYPADRI
+547 TYPDDRI

-559 DSGVVAGLTLAHA
+559 DSGVVIGVTVSEV
-572 RKSLPDKVDWL
+572 RKSLPDRVDWL
-583 TLDDETT
+583 SLDDEAT
-590 LGRVAAQNADAITDA
+590 VAKLRAQDGAPITDT
-605 DRTAAIHLDQV
+605 DRTATIAPDQV
-616 AYVIYTSGSTGLPK
+616 AYIIYTSGSTGLPK
-630 GVLVSHRGLAGL
+630 GVLVSHRGLANL
-642 VAGSGAG
+642 AASSGAG
-649 FGIDADSVVAHAVS
+649 FGVETDSVVAHAVS

-672 ILVTL
+672 IVVTL

-692 GEDMAQVLRTHGVT
+692 GEDMAQVLRTHRVT

-741 SKWAGRALI
+741 SKWAGRSLI
-750 NGYGPTETTITTT
+750 NGYGPTETTVTTT
-763 LTEPMVPGTPVTI
+763 LSEPLVPGAPVTI
-776 GGLTDGVSALVL
+776 GSLVGGVRGLVL

-804 LAGPGVAR
+804 LAGAGVAR

-817 TGLTASRFVANPH
+817 SGLTASRFVADPH
-830 APGHRMYRTGDLVR
+830 SRGERMYRTGDLVR
-844 WSAPGDR
+844 WTDREGR

-885 IDFAITL
+885 IDFAITV
-892 GVESPTGATALVAYL
+892 GVESPTGATALVSYV
-907 TTESDAEVHPE
+907 TTESGAEVHPE
-918 AVKAAVGEHLPSYM
+918 AVKAAVGETLPAYM
-932 VPAVIM
+932 VPAVVT
-938 VLDQLP
+938 VLDRLP

-958 PDFTA
+958 PDFGA
-963 RAVVGRAPS
+963 RTVSSRAPS
-972 TPREETLAA
+972 TPREHTLAA
-981 LFAEVLGLDS
+981 LFAEVLGLDA

-1012 SRAKAAGISFT
+1012 SRAKAAGISFS

-1035 LAAVAT
+1035 LAAVA
-1041 ETETDVVEELPGGGI
+1041 DDAVVVAVDELPGGGV
-1056 GPVELT
+1056 GPVEPT
-1062 PIVHAMLDDGAP
+1062 PIVHAMVEHAGT
-1074 WDRYSQAVLIGLPE
+1074 WGRYGQAVLIGLPD
-1088 GTRRATLA
+1088 GFDRPRLA
-1096 AALQTLIDQHD
+1096 AALQVLLEHHD
-1107 VLRSTLRR
+1107 LLRSTLRPVEGG
-1115 SADSWEW
+1115 WEW
-1122 VVAEQGSV
+1122 VVAERDSV
-1130 DADTLIEVVRTDDPG
+1130 EAESLIDVVR
-1145 TPNEIGH
+1145 
-1152 AGHRTADPLARRSRS
+1152 
-1167 GSRTAESPT
+1167 
-1176 TSARAD
+1176 
-1182 ADTAK
+1182 
-1187 SPTTAGRADADTAD
+1187 ADTAD
-1201 EVGGIAHAAAPA
+1201 AV
-1213 DTVRSD
+1213 D
-1219 SDTVERALQR
+1219 RALR
-1229 AADQLDPASG
+1229 DAADLLDPAAG

-1248 RSDDGPLCW
+1248 RDDAAPLCW

-1264 TDGISWRILLPDLAT
+1264 TDGVSWRILLPDLAT
-1279 AAFGGALDPVGTS
+1279 AAFGGALEPVGTS
-1292 FRRWAHAQ
+1292 FRRWAHSQ
-1300 PEQAT
+1300 PDNAT
-1305 ARTAELPVWQ
+1305 SRLAELPIWR
-1315 RILSTPDP
+1315 RILATPDP
-1323 AFGTTAFDPALD
+1323 PFARADSRTPDGAKTSSATEVTAPPVCVDRSGHEAETVSAPTAFDPALD
-1335 TVATM
+1335 VVATM
-1340 AQCQS
+1340 AQWQA
-1345 TVPAE
+1345 TVPPDVAQ
-1350 IAHTVL
+1350 TVL
-1356 TTLPEQFHCGADD
+1356 HAVPERFHCGADD
-1369 VLLTALTLA
+1369 VLLTALAMA
-1378 VSRWR
+1378 VCRWR
-1383 ERTGAL
+1383 DRTGAL

-1397 AESLLPGADIA
+1397 DESLLPGADVA

-1417 YPVAVDLAGIDLD
+1417 YPVALDLAGIDLSE
-1430 DAFAGGE
+1430 AFAGGR
-1437 AAGSAIKATK
+1437 AAGSAIKAVK
-1447 EQLRAV
+1447 EQLRSV
-1453 PDRGVGYGLLRYL
+1453 PDRGVGFGLLRYL
-1466 NGETAAALADAPTPQ
+1466 DDETAAALAHAPTPQ
-1481 LSFNYLGRAVTGE
+1481 LSFNYLGRAVTGDD
-1494 GPWLPRRFAA
+1494 PWVPRRFAA
-1504 TNNDDAPLAATVDIN
+1504 TNDDRAPLAAVVDIN
-1519 AVLTDTGLDVTW
+1519 AVLTDAGLEVTW

-1538 GASDVRELAD
+1538 DEADVRELAD
-1548 LWSRALDALV
+1548 LWSQALRALV
-1558 THSRTTH
+1558 THAGSGD
-1565 AGGRTPSDFPLV
+1565 AGGRTPSDFELV
-1577 TVDQSRIDSWERT
+1577 TVDQPQIERWERAY
-1590 HPTLTDVW
+1590 PELTDVW

-1630 GTVDATR
+1630 GTVDAAR
-1637 LRAAAQALI
+1637 LRGAAQALI

-1667 LAAAE
+1667 LSAAE
-1672 IRWHEIDLTTIAD
+1672 IRWHEVDLTEIAD
-1685 EEQRARELDRV
+1685 DEQQRARELDRV

-1718 RTGQD
+1718 RTGAEN
-1723 TFRLVMTNHHLV
+1723 FRLVMTNHHLV

-1742 LLVRELLTLYVTA
+1742 LLVRELLALYVTA

-1768 EFLAWLTQQDAD
+1768 GFLTWLAEQDAP
-1780 ASLIAWKES
+1780 ASLAAWS
-1789 LAGIDTPTRAVPTLA
+1789 QAMAGIDTPTRAVPTLA
-1804 GIESTETAMLSHE
+1804 GIESTETAMLSRD
-1817 LSPAAV
+1817 LSAAAV
-1823 AELESAAREAGA
+1823 AILESTAREAGA

-1842 AAWSML
+1842 AGWSML
-1848 LAMLTGRTEVVF
+1848 LAMLTGRTDVVF
-1860 GSTVSGRPPELPGV
+1860 GATVSGRPPELAGV

-1881 INTVPVRVSL
+1881 INTVPVRVRL
-1891 DPAEKVTDLLA
+1891 DPSEKVSDLLA

-1979 RGDTGDALR
+1979 RGEAGAGDALR

-1994 ADQLDPA
+1994 ADQLESR

-2012 LLGQLAEHPHALV
+2012 LLAQLGDNPHALV
-2025 SQLRYCDDTELAT
+2025 SQLRSCSDTELAT
-2038 LAPVHGPPPL
+2038 LAPVRGPEPL
-2048 PMRTLPDVLTAGA
+2048 PMRTLPDILSAGA
-2061 RIDPAVIA
+2061 RIDPEAIA
-2069 VSSGELRMS
+2069 VSAGELRMS

-2093 LGRGVG
+2093 LGRGIG

-2138 RIEHMLTDSKAPIG
+2138 RIEHMLADSKAPIG
-2152 VTVTETGETLP
+2152 VTVTATGDSLP
-2163 GTIDWLL
+2163 GSIDWLL
-2170 LDDLNTIRR
+2170 LDDLNTMRR

-2187 ITDAERGGPLDLDH
+2187 ITDAERGGPLDIDH

-2225 ANLVAAQQATLTLDP
+2225 ANLVAAQRDTLALDP
-2240 TASALQV
+2240 SASALQV

-2279 SELESLLRTE
+2279 NELETLLRTE

-2302 TMEPTDLTDL
+2302 TMEPTDLTEL
-2312 RVLSVAGEAATPEL
+2312 RVLSVAGEAATAEL
-2326 IEKWSAGR
+2326 IEKWAAGR

-2343 EFSIWATGPAELR
+2343 EFSIWATGPAELV

-2368 GAAVVVLDSW
+2368 GAALVVLDSW

-2386 QGELYLAGPALARG
+2386 AGELYLAGPALARG

-2409 SRFVANPFGAAG
+2409 SRFVANPFGVAG
-2421 ERMYRTGDMVRWVT
+2421 ERMYRTGDMVRWVA
-2435 GDDGLTLEYLGRSD
+2435 GEDDTLALEYLGRSD

-2461 GEIDAVLSRDDE
+2461 GEIDAVLSRAEE
-2473 VEYAVTIG
+2473 VDYAVTIG

-2494 VLPAPGIDLDPERL
+2494 VLPGPGTTLDTDQL
-2508 RAGVAAEL
+2508 RAQVAAEL

-2521 PAAVVVLDEI
+2521 PAYVVVLEDI

-2545 VPDFSAAQRAYLAP
+2545 IPDFSATQQSYLAP

-2574 LGSDRVSVDQ
+2574 LGSERVSVDQ

-2594 SATKVVARVNSS
+2594 SATKVVARVNSA
-2606 LGATI
+2606 LGSTI
-2611 ALRDLFDAPTVAQL
+2611 ALRDLFDAPSVAQL
-2625 SARIVPAAEGAPGRP
+2625 SSRVVPAAEGSAGRP
-2640 ALAPRVRP
+2640 ALAPRLRP

-2679 RLTGDLDVDA
+2679 RLTGTLDVEA
-2689 LRRALTDVIT
+2689 MRRALADVVE

-2707 YPADADGPRQVIV
+2707 YPADAEGPRQVIV
-2720 GIDPPA
+2720 GIDSAVPS

-2737 LRDRINALAATGFD
+2737 LRHRINELAGTGFD
-2751 LTREPPLRVGLFRLD
+2751 LTREPPLRVGLYRLGG
-2766 ADAPE
+2766 APSGNP
-2771 AAPVTPIPGSP
+2771 AGVDTAPHPNGSRP
-2782 AEQTHPRHSDAPT
+2782 
-2795 HAGLATEAQ
+2795 
-2804 RGAGD
+2804 AGD
-2809 SGPDGPRDTCSASH
+2809 EGVEHPAFVGQHARGDLDSPTDSRSTSTGTNGSANGVP
-2823 ADGPTPV
+2823 A

-2861 VSGEAPTR
+2861 VSGASPGR
-2869 PPLTVQYADFAQ
+2869 PPLAVQYADFAL
-2881 WHRELLGSAADA
+2881 WHRELLGSGSDPD
-2893 ESLAAQQIRYWR
+2893 SVAAQQIRYWS
-2905 ETLADAPDALE
+2905 ENLAGAPDALE

-2925 VQSMRSDDID
+2925 VQTMRSDDVD
-2935 FSLDEQTH
+2935 FTVDEQTH
-2943 RALVDFAAANNVS
+2943 RRLVEVAAANNVS

-2965 AVLLARLGGTSD
+2965 AVLLARLGGTD
-2977 IVIGTPVAGRGEEAL
+2977 DVVVGTPVAGRGEAAL

-3003 SLRTPVDPGT
+3003 ALRTPVDPGT

-3029 FAHTDVPF
+3029 FAHADVPF
-3037 EQLVQAVDPTR
+3037 EQLVGALDPTR

-3098 FDHTGPTGI
+3098 FGDTGPAGI
-3107 EAVLTYA
+3107 DGVLTYA

-3130 QQVLTTVLTDI
+3130 RQVLTTVLTDI
-3141 DIPLADIDILAESER
+3141 DIRLADIDILAESER
-3156 TELIPVRGP
+3156 AELVPVRGR
-3165 ATTGTTTLPH
+3165 ASAVTTTLAE
-3175 LLTTTAKSFPDHPA
+3175 LLRATATAFPDRPA
-3189 LISDTTRTQSAPPP
+3189 L
-3203 DTATNPKQSAPAPT
+3203 
-3217 YATAGPDQPIPA
+3217 
-3229 SNTSTPTP
+3229 
-3237 THPVSAPAAS
+3237 V
-3247 TADPDQRTSA
+3247 AD
-3257 ISTDGPHRPEHTP
+3257 
-3270 NTATPG
+3270 
-3276 HMAPDIAPPLSSG
+3276 
-3289 EEPLNST
+3289 ST
-3296 TAPAATPNQPGLRP
+3296 TASAPLPEATTDAVTTGATSPNPRT
-3310 SADGLPTDRPT
+3310 SVA
-3321 RPSPTSA
+3321 TSA
-3328 GSAQQLAPDS
+3328 PGSHPI
-3338 ETTTYRNLDAHSNQ
+3338 TYRALDARSNQ
-3352 LARLLIEAGA
+3352 LARLLIAAGA

-3374 CAELHIGIWATAKS
+3374 CAELHIGLWAAAKV
-3388 GGAFLPVDPK
+3388 GAAFLPVDPK
-3398 HPADRIEHM
+3398 HPADRIDHM
-3407 LTDSGARVGITL
+3407 LTDSGAEVGITL
-3419 AEYRPQ
+3419 AEYRPA
-3425 LPDTTRWLVLDDPEI
+3425 LSDSTRWLVLDD
-3440 AARLRTTS
+3440 ADFLARLAATD
-3448 DAPLTPADL
+3448 DADITVEDL
-3457 PVPIRLENPAW
+3457 PVPIRVENPAW

-3491 LVAAQ
+3491 LIASQ
-3496 RADLG
+3496 RADLA
-3501 LDENSRVLQVAS
+3501 LDEHARVLQVAS

-3526 FGCGGASVIAPPDV
+3526 FGCGAASVIAPPDV

-3547 ELIAAEQI
+3547 ELIAAEAV

-3588 DLVARWCGGVDGRTM
+3588 DLVARWCGGADGPTM

-3611 YTIWATGSEPLS
+3611 YTIWATGSAPLA
-3623 ATEPVTIGTPIRGA
+3623 ATEPVTIGAPVQGA
-3637 ATLVLD
+3637 AVLVLD

-3657 YLSGTA
+3657 YLAGVA
-3663 LARGYHARP
+3663 LARCYHARP
-3672 ALTAARFIANPYGE
+3672 GLTAARFVADPFGG

-3698 RWTRHS
+3698 RWVRS
-3704 TPPPDTTATPDAPTT
+3704 DRGAGTPAR
-3719 AVPTSADPTTA
+3719 
-3730 TTATPTAVPTTAVP
+3730 
-3744 TSAAPT
+3744 
-3750 TTAVPTSA
+3750 
-3758 DPATATTAAPTAVPT
+3758 
-3773 TAVPTSAAPTTAAPT
+3773 
-3788 TAVPTSAT
+3788 
-3796 TISTAPITV
+3796 
-3805 VSNTTAPTTS
+3805 
-3815 VSTATGPLTLEY
+3815 LTLEY

-3855 GIDLAVTLGVP
+3855 GVEVAVTLGVA

-3874 AAYLVRLPGVDL
+3874 AAYLVRAPGADL
-3886 DIARVRAEAADILPA
+3886 DIAHVKAVAADTLPA
-3901 YMVPAAFVVLDAIPV
+3901 YMVPAAFVVLDEIPI

-3925 ALPDPV
+3925 ALPEPV

-3942 QTPTEH
+3942 ETATERV
-3948 LLAEIYAELLGREQV
+3948 LAEVYAELLGRTQV
-3963 GVDDSFFA
+3963 GIDDSFFA
-3971 LGGDSILAIQLVTQ
+3971 LGGDSILAITLVTQ

-3990 LHCTPLQVF
+3990 VHCTPLQVF

-4005 ALAAA
+4005 ALGAA
-4010 VDATGTVEAL
+4010 VDATGTVQAL

-4044 GNFDRFA
+4044 GDFDRFA

-4061 IDRAQLRTTLTAVID
+4061 IDRAQLVDTLTAVVD
-4076 RHDMLRARLWST
+4076 RHDMLRARLWAAE
-4088 DDGWQLRVADPGS
+4088 DGWRLRVAEPGS
-4101 VDVDALIHRTTF
+4101 IEVDALVHRTAF
-4113 DATTDPVELREYA
+4113 DVGTDPIELREYA
-4126 RTELDSAM
+4126 STALDSAM
-4134 NRLHPADGII
+4134 NRLNPADGVI

-4150 DPVGDAGTHT
+4150 DPVGDAGSHT
-4160 RPGKLI
+4160 RPGRLI

-4176 VSWRILVEDLIAA
+4176 VSWRILVQDLIAA
-4189 WAQVAAGTTP
+4189 WAQVCAGATP
-4199 VLAETSTSMRRWS
+4199 ILTDVGTSMRRWS
-4212 HALTEQANAEQ
+4212 HALTEQAHSEQ
-4223 RRTELAYW
+4223 RLTELPYW
-4231 QGIVNGPDPLLGA
+4231 QAVVGGPDPLLGA
-4244 RSLDPA
+4244 RHLDPA
-4250 IDQVHTVRRF
+4250 IDQAHTVRRL
-4260 EIGADEDVTAAL
+4260 DVEVAEATTTAL
-4272 LTTLPRLFHGSVTD
+4272 LATLPRLFHGSVTD
-4286 ALFATLALAL
+4286 ALLATLALAL
-4296 VRWRARRGIDEHS
+4296 VRWRARRGVDEPS
-4309 AMLRLEGHGRQE
+4309 ALLRLEGHGRQE

-4337 NLYPVRLDLADVDIA
+4337 NLYPVRLDLADIDVA
-4352 DAFAG
+4352 DALAG

-4362 AAIRAVKHD
+4362 AAIRRVKHD
-4371 LLEVPDKGIG
+4371 LAAVPDKGIG
-4381 FGLLRYLN
+4381 FGLLRYLD
-4389 PETAAQLPT
+4389 PDTAAQLP
-4398 ALPGQ
+4398 ARLPGQ
-4403 ICVNYLG
+4403 FCVNYLG

-4415 ETPTGLEGLGWLPT
+4415 DTPTGLEGLGWLPT
-4429 DELGDLEATEHSDVA
+4429 DALGELAASEHPEVP
-4444 IMSPID
+4444 IMSAID
-4450 INAMVTGN
+4450 INAMVVGD
-4458 RLHAEFSY
+4458 RLQADFGY
-4466 AANLLNRDEV
+4466 AAQLLAREDV
-4476 AELAD
+4476 AELAQ
-4481 LWVDALGAATRFA
+4481 LWVEALDAAARFA
-4494 ETPAAQSASADEA
+4494 ETPAAQIASADEA
-4507 AAMAARTATPA
+4507 AAMTARTAASTPP
-4518 GPTGLGLDVLLPIRP
+4518 GPSGLGLDVLLPIRP

-4546 SGMSWSYLGFAEHLR
+4546 SGMSWSYLGFAEQLR
-4561 PGRPIYGLQAPDLSG
+4561 PGRPVYGLQAPDLSG
-4576 REPPARSIEEFAHRY
+4576 REPSARSIEEFAQRY
-4591 VREIRTVQP
+4591 VREIRAVQP
-4600 SGPYHLLG
+4600 TGPYHLLG

-4621 ELAAEGER
+4621 QLAAAGER
-4629 VGVLALLDT
+4629 VGVVALLDT

-4644 GDSIE
+4644 GATIE
-4649 RLTAGQFINTFGAI
+4649 RLSAGAFISTFGAI
-4663 FGIDDVSAEA
+4663 FGIDDVPADS
-4673 TAEEAAAIITER
+4673 TAEQAAQLITAR

-4690 LLDAA
+4690 LIDAA

-4712 GYRRPVYDGDILYFR
+4712 GYRRPVYHGDVVYFS
-4727 ATVDPSEYMGPDGWR
+4727 ATVDPSPWMGPDGWR
-4742 PYVTGEIVTHDVA
+4742 PYVTGDITDHAVDVTHD
-4755 VSHDDLTNPYALSAI
+4755 DMTNPYALSVI
-4770 SPVLDDH
+4770 SPLLDDH
-4777 MEAGDRI
+4777 LEAGDRI